1 MRFTIAELIMGL
13 GDKAQAT
20 AKDIEGKVQE
30 AFGKATDS
38 EQNQLAGKA
47 KQAQAQGEHAV
58 EDAKG

>member
-1 MRFTIAELIMGL
+1 MGL